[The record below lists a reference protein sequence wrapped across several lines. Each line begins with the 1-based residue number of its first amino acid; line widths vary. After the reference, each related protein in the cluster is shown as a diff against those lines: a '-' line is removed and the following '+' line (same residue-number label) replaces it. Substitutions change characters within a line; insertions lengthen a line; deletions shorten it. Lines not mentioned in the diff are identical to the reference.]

1 MKRQRRQFVSML
13 PGLALGAAG
22 VTAAGAASAQG
33 SEGPLHV
40 IVGFPPGGATDTVA
54 RRLSER
60 LGELLHRVVVVDN
73 KPGAGG
79 MIATQQLKAA
89 PADGSTVMLTID
101 HTQVIIPL
109 TFKAPGYEALAD
121 FTPLAGVASYAL
133 SMAVTSKI
141 GVKTLDEYAAWLKA
155 HPKQSS
161 FGVPAIG
168 SVPQFA
174 GLLVGKALGVEMV
187 PVPYRGGAPL
197 VSDLIGGQIPMGI
210 QSIAEHIEH
219 DRRGTMHV
227 LAVSGMQ
234 RSKVAPEIPTFH
246 ELGVKGIERN
256 SWIAFFGPRGLPQS
270 FVEGFTKAVETA
282 LQAPEIVEQL
292 AKLGNEVQYV
302 PPAQLRE
309 WVASATQHWGGVI
322 RESGFQLQ

>member
-1 MKRQRRQFVSML
+1 MDTQRRRILAML
-13 PGLALGAAG
+13 PGAAIGAA
-22 VTAAGAASAQG
+22 AGSIAGPSFAQG
-33 SEGPLHV
+33 TDSVLKI

-54 RRLSER
+54 RRISDKIAAQ
-60 LGELLHRVVVVDN
+60 LGRVVIVEN

-89 PADGSTVMLTID
+89 PPDGSTVMLTID

-121 FTPLAGVASYAL
+121 FTPLAGVADYAL

-141 GVKTLDEYAAWLKA
+141 GVKTLPEYEAWLKA
-155 HPKQSS
+155 NPSQSN

-174 GLLVGKALGVEMV
+174 GLLVGKSMGVEMI

-219 DRRGTMHV
+219 HRRGTMHV
-227 LAVSGMQ
+227 LAVSGMK
-234 RSKVAPEIPTFH
+234 RSSVAPEIPTFH
-246 ELGVKGIERN
+246 EQGVEGIERN
-256 SWIAFFGPRGLPQS
+256 SWIAFFGPKGLAQD
-270 FVEGFTKAVETA
+270 FVTRFSDAVKVA
-282 LQAPEIVEQL
+282 LQDREIVEQL
-292 AKLGNEVQYV
+292 AKLGNEAKYA
-302 PPAQLRE
+302 PPQELRE
-309 WVASATQHWGGVI
+309 WVSSATKHWGAVI

>member
-1 MKRQRRQFVSML
+1 MVTGRRQVLSML
-13 PGLALGAAG
+13 SGAIGAAAGLAARPTL
-22 VTAAGAASAQG
+22 AQG
-33 SEGPLHV
+33 SDSALKI

-54 RRLSER
+54 RRLSDKIAAQ
-60 LGELLHRVVVVDN
+60 LGRVVIVEN

-89 PADGSTVMLTID
+89 PPDGSTVMLTID
-101 HTQVIIPL
+101 HTQVIVPL

-121 FTPLAGVASYAL
+121 FTPLAGVAEYAL
-133 SMAVTSKI
+133 SMAVSSKI
-141 GVKTLDEYAAWLKA
+141 GVKTLGEYKAWLKA
-155 HPKQSS
+155 HPEQSN

-174 GLLVGKALGVEMV
+174 GLLVGKSMGVEMV

-219 DRRGTMHV
+219 HRRGTMHV
-227 LAVSGMQ
+227 LAVSGTR
-234 RSKVAPEIPTFH
+234 RSAVAPEIATFH
-246 ELGVKGIERN
+246 DQGVEGIERN
-256 SWIAFFGPRGLPQS
+256 SWIAFFGPRGLQRD
-270 FVEGFTKAVETA
+270 FVSRFSTAVETA
-282 LQAPEIVEQL
+282 LQDRDIVEQL
-292 AKLGNEVQYV
+292 AKLGNEAKYA
-302 PPAQLRE
+302 PPEELRE
-309 WVASATQHWGGVI
+309 WVSSATKHWSGVI